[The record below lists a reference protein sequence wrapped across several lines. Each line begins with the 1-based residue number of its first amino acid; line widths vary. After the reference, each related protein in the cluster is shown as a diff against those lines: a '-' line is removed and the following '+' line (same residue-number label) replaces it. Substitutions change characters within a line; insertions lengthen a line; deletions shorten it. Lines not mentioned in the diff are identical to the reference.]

1 MTMGSVNTKDQFG
14 YRLISYNG
22 SIETVQYSD
31 LKKYRADDSQEVMSV
46 FSAQNNRLADHGIF
60 PAFIAPAKAGG
71 LLVGGFASEAEK
83 ILDAAFG
90 VQALDRSSRLAERAV
105 EYKNNLKDKILNS
118 FDFAASGQFVPL
130 PLKSDFKSAVRADND
145 NVVRP
150 SFGMSED
157 MRLAA

>member
-1 MTMGSVNTKDQFG
+1 MTMCNTKDQFG
-14 YRLISYNG
+14 YRLISYDG
-22 SIETVQYSD
+22 KIQSVQHSE
-31 LKKYRADDSQEVMSV
+31 LGKYRADDSREVMSV
-46 FSAQNNRLADHGIF
+46 FSAQNNRLADNGIF

-90 VQALDRSSRLAERAV
+90 VQALDRTARTAERATA
-105 EYKNNLKDKILNS
+105 YKNDLKGRILNS

-130 PLKSDFKSAVRADND
+130 PLKSDFQSAARADSGNAA
-145 NVVRP
+145 RP
-150 SFGMSED
+150 SLGVAED

>member
-1 MTMGSVNTKDQFG
+1 MCNTKDQFG
-14 YRLISYNG
+14 YRLISYDG
-22 SIETVQYSD
+22 KIQSVQYSD
-31 LKKYRADDSQEVMSV
+31 LGKYRADDSREVMSV
-46 FSAQNNRLADHGIF
+46 FSAQNNRLADNGIF

-90 VQALDRSSRLAERAV
+90 VQALDHTARAADRATA
-105 EYKNNLKDKILNS
+105 YKNDLKSRMLNS

-130 PLKSDFKSAVRADND
+130 PLKSDFKSAARADNE
-145 NVVRP
+145 NIVRP
-150 SFGMSED
+150 SFGVSEE